1 MKHYSQYGEES
12 VLDSFFSGKEKG
24 FCVDV
29 GASDG
34 ELNSNSRY
42 LIESLK
48 WSAVLIEPNKILF
61 DHAKNLYKNTPEVM
75 LLNIAIHTKKGK
87 MPLHLYGKWREGDD
101 RPGQSSTLSEKFKQY
116 IIDRESSWEGSYIN
130 RYEDTPAIVD
140 CVTLKSVLKDTPKVD
155 FLSIDTEGVDM
166 EVLKSNDWE
175 LYRPSLICSEL
186 MSMPEKDIVQFMSSV
201 GYKTYTKTQDN
212 IFFQKK

>member
-1 MKHYSQYGEES
+1 
-12 VLDSFFSGKEKG
+12 
-24 FCVDV
+24 
-29 GASDG
+29 
-34 ELNSNSRY
+34 
-42 LIESLK
+42 
-48 WSAVLIEPNKILF
+48 
-61 DHAKNLYKNTPEVM
+61 
-75 LLNIAIHTKKGK
+75 